1 MDNQNKLIPR
11 RLWILWFQGAS
22 EAPFIVNKCIDSWVE
37 KNPNWDIVVLDS
49 GNLDNYIN
57 LDMPEAVLQNLSRA
71 HQSDLYRLLLLI
83 KYGGVWADATT
94 YCTKPLDEWIDEYA
108 ESGFFVFHKPGIDR
122 IMSNWFI
129 ASKKDSPV
137 CDKLYDRLSSY
148 FIENNFKKPNRVQRK
163 AKSILSK
170 ILNRSTHTT
179 KYWFNP
185 IVSKLLKVYP
195 YFVFHYMF
203 ERLVSR
209 DNECKAIWKN
219 TKRISAD
226 APHLIQ
232 KHGLFS
238 SPSQAIKKQINDNQ
252 IPLFKLSWKYD
263 HSRYSE
269 GTLLHYLIEER
280 KV

>member
-1 MDNQNKLIPR
+1 MDNKNKLIPR
-11 RLWILWFQGAS
+11 RLWLLWFQGGS
-22 EAPFIVNKCIDSWVE
+22 EAPFIVKKCIDSWVE
-37 KNPNWDIVVLDS
+37 KNPTWDIVVLDS
-49 GNLDNYIN
+49 SNLNNYIN
-57 LDMPEAVLQNLSRA
+57 LDMPEAVLENLSRA
-71 HQSDLYRLLLLI
+71 HQSDLVRLLLLT

-94 YCTKPLDEWIDEYA
+94 YCTKPLDEWIDDYA
-108 ESGFFVFHKPGIDR
+108 ESGFFVFHKPGRDR

-137 CDKLYDRLSSY
+137 CAKLYNKLRSY
-148 FIENNFKKPNRVQRK
+148 FIENNFKNPNRVQRR
-163 AKSILSK
+163 AILILSK
-170 ILNRSTHTT
+170 ILNRSNHTT

-185 IVSKLLKVYP
+185 IVSKLLMVYP

-209 DNECKAIWKN
+209 DSECKAIWQN

-226 APHLIQ
+226 GPHLIQ

-238 SPSQAIKKQINDNQ
+238 SPSQVIKKQINDNE
-252 IPLFKLSWKYD
+252 IPLFKLTWKYN

-269 GTLLHYLIEER
+269 GTLLHYLMEWR